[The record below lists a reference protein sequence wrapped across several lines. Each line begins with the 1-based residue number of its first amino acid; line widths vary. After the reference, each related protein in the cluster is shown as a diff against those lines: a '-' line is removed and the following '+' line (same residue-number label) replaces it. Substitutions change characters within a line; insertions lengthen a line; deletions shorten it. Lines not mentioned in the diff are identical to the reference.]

1 MTGYKKWTIWTI
13 PECFRGNLEETA
25 SFGRWYCCCIVDGGG
40 GIVEV
45 MEMASAL
52 CFG

>member
-1 MTGYKKWTIWTI
+1 MTGDNISGRYG
-13 PECFRGNLEETA
+13 PLLFRRNLEETE
-25 SFGRWYCCCIVDGGG
+25 SFGRWHCCCIVDGGG